1 MLEVSGNDFG
11 AASITRFCEVKENS
25 DFQQKRCISHIYI
38 NVYMDFI

>member
-11 AASITRFCEVKENS
+11 AASITRFGEVKENS
-25 DFQQKRCISHIYI
+25 DFQQKRCISLK